1 MIEAKQTAHQDGNRK
16 LYHKLKNKITKEMK
30 KSKMKYSNNIKQH
43 LANDPAKAW
52 TDIKKL
58 SGLPATTTATDHDFK
73 YTTEELNTFFSRY

>member
-1 MIEAKQTAHQDGNRK
+1 
-16 LYHKLKNKITKEMK
+16 MK
-30 KSKMKYSNNIKQH
+30 KSKMKYSNNIQQH

-73 YTTEELNTFFSRY
+73 YTADELNTFFSRYEKTDINQAIPDEINCTQH